1 MPGELAALSAL
12 VVAEPTFVRLFP
24 GVASTMDR
32 QIGTVLEHLQT
43 RMLRKTLKYYSI
55 VIPNS

>member
-12 VVAEPTFVRLFP
+12 VVAEPAFVRLLP
-24 GVASTMDR
+24 SVASTMDR

-43 RMLRKTLKYYSI
+43 KMLRKSQ
-55 VIPNS
+55 